1 MLEHETKTFPEFTR
15 SDARISELLDH
26 LHQIADLQALGAIAE
41 WDQNTAMPGEQRRCE
56 AFR

>member
-1 MLEHETKTFPEFTR
+1 MLERETKTFPEFTR

-41 WDQNTAMPGEQRRCE
+41 WDQVA
-56 AFR
+56 A